1 MKNKS
6 KSNRELSQTV
16 KIGREIFTVDIDGN
30 VTSTSQG
37 ELGHT
42 EDIIDTAKWFHE
54 LFMLMSD
61 IEDGLT
67 DQPTDIS

>member
-1 MKNKS
+1 MKNKQ
-6 KSNRELSQTV
+6 KQHPELSQAV
-16 KIGREIFTVDIDGN
+16 KIGRETFIVDIDGN
-30 VTSTSQG
+30 VTSASLG
-37 ELGHT
+37 ELGHA

-67 DQPTDIS
+67 EPPTDIS